1 MQKIK
6 LVTNEEVQSLQISA
20 GTCIRWVKNAFGMKA
35 DCQLPPKI
43 SLHPTGNDFI
53 NTMPCLLPQ
62 SYHTFG
68 VKVVSRANGRHPS
81 LKSDLMLFDTLSGE
95 MKAVIAADWIT
106 SMRTGAVAALAID
119 TFRNSQ
125 ASVYSF
131 MGLGN
136 TARATMQCLLTLSKG
151 KEMTLRLL
159 RYKDQAERFQEDFSG
174 HPGVHFVIVDSME
187 DLVEGTDVLLSCI
200 TDAPGILVEDTRL
213 FKPGILVVPV
223 HTRGFQNC
231 DLFFD
236 KVFADDT
243 GHVKGF
249 KYFSQFKNFAE
260 IGDVLSGN
268 NPGRETNAERILS
281 YNIGLGL
288 HDVYYSYQIYNMIY
302 GANYNQETPEQ

>member
-1 MQKIK
+1 MRF
-6 LVTNEEVQSLQISA
+6 VSNEEVQSLRIEPS
-20 GTCIRWVKNAFGMKA
+20 TCIQWVKNAFNIKSS
-35 DCQLPPKI
+35 CQLPPKI
-43 SLHPTGNDFI
+43 SLHPAGNDFI

-62 SYHTFG
+62 SFNTFG
-68 VKVVSRANGRHPS
+68 VKVVSRVNGRHPS

-95 MKAVIAADWIT
+95 IKAVIGADWIT
-106 SMRTGAVAALAID
+106 SMRTGAVAALAIN

-125 ASVYSF
+125 TSVYSF

-136 TARATMQCLLTLSKG
+136 TARATMQCLLSLFKG
-151 KEMTLRLL
+151 EEMNIRLL
-159 RYKDQAERFQEDFSG
+159 RYKDQAEKFMEDFSG
-174 HPGVHFVIVDSME
+174 HSGVHFKIVDSIS

-200 TDAPGILVEDTRL
+200 TDAPGILVTDTWL

-243 GHVKGF
+243 GHVKSF
-249 KYFSQFKNFAE
+249 KYFSQFKSFAE
-260 IGDVLSGN
+260 IGDVLSGKKL
-268 NPGRETNAERILS
+268 GRVTDIERILS

-302 GANYNQETPEQ
+302 DKNCNSETPE

>member
-1 MQKIK
+1 MMK
-6 LVTNEEVQSLQISA
+6 LITNEEVQSLRISPDI
-20 GTCIRWVKNAFGMKA
+20 CIQWVKNTFSIK
-35 DCQLPPKI
+35 DTCQLPPKI

-68 VKVVSRANGRHPS
+68 VKVVSRINGRRPS

-95 MKAVIAADWIT
+95 MKAVIGADWIT
-106 SMRTGAVAALAID
+106 SMRTGAVAALAISA
-119 TFRNSQ
+119 FRNSQ

-136 TARATMQCLLTLSKG
+136 TAHATMQCLLSLFKG
-151 KEMTLRLL
+151 ERMIIRLL
-159 RYKDQAERFQEDFSG
+159 RYKDQAEKFKEDFSD
-174 HPGVHFVIVDSME
+174 HPGVHFVIVDSMS
-187 DLVEGTDVLLSCI
+187 DLMDGTDVLLSCI

-249 KYFSQFKNFAE
+249 RYFSRFKYFAE
-260 IGDVLSGN
+260 IGDVLSKRI
-268 NPGRETNAERILS
+268 PGRETDKERILS

-302 GANYNQETPEQ
+302 GTVCNQQTTE